1 MEDPIEELRK
11 QLMESFTSKKSEWTE
26 KVFNS
31 QQYQQEVKY
40 IKDISKDFV
49 DTLRTISFYSTRAG
63 NIFDNFLCVRTID
76 DLIQSAIGILSMVE
90 NGIHNTVRRELR
102 YLIEMIT
109 KYVIVDYAKMGE
121 SFEIKTQYLKD
132 EIPNS
137 SIEIVMDYSTP
148 FSSATKE
155 QFQSEVKDFFRK
167 ACAYVHPSKRQIDEQ
182 VANYQRGNTIGF
194 ESAKMFTDINRI
206 VYIAY
211 DMILTMVFHSFGH
224 SMSKDI
230 FEQVFND
237 NPKWKFHK
245 GKYVKEYSKVLFR

>member
-11 QLMESFTSKKSEWTE
+11 QLIESFTSKKSEWTE

-49 DTLRTISFYSTRAG
+49 DTLRTISFYSARAG
-63 NIFDNFLCVRTID
+63 NIYDNFLCIRTID

-121 SFEIKTQYLKD
+121 SFGIKTQYLQD

-148 FSSATKE
+148 FSSPTKE

-206 VYIAY
+206 VYRAY
-211 DMILTMVFHSFGH
+211 DIILTMVFHSFGH
-224 SMSKDI
+224 SMSKDL